1 MSNQQLEQL
10 INRLPSIED
19 FKDNQNIE
27 FATILC
33 RTSDKKQRN
42 NSSLETQLK
51 VCINWANEKGITAVK
66 ELIYIEKETSAYRKK
81 ILDRSLMANMKT
93 MILKEYRIT
102 TCYFCNIDRLDR
114 TGDEFLNFVLLPI
127 QRVNRRVEF
136 IDVKSGEKIDPL
148 DPMMIQKFV
157 AANSESST
165 KSKNTLAY
173 MHLEMIDDDIKP
185 SFKSPYGYKKDK
197 DGSNI
202 INYEQAG
209 IVKLIFLL
217 YSSGHSM
224 EDIAKM
230 LSDADVSTATNV
242 GKWEKQQIKD
252 ILSNDTYR
260 GTLAR
265 TFKKGEHEGKR
276 FEKSNFTDKII
287 PTYLKDLVGKMKILK
302 DKYGKLKTPFLLS
315 NFLWCDQCQ
324 QYMISVNNTPK
335 NAKKK
340 YLSYQCN
347 CKDKQIKKIHTVAI
361 EQIHEVVI
369 NIIEKKLN
377 NVRKNNYRSIKVDL
391 KVLKEELREL
401 IIVKENELEISK
413 SNFLN
418 ATKMENSSLISI
430 IKYERELMRKEL
442 NQLYY
447 QINKVED
454 LLGGNDESNFMELF
468 NVDFRKLSLME
479 KRLMIVLFVKR
490 IKVKFGEFKEN
501 PVVSAEFDLTAGSFF
516 F

>member
-1 MSNQQLEQL
+1 MSNQQLEHL
-10 INRLPSIED
+10 INRLPSIVD
-19 FKDNQNIE
+19 FQDNQNIE

-51 VCINWANEKGITAVK
+51 VCINWANEKGITVVK

-136 IDVKSGEKIDPL
+136 IDVKSGDKIDPL

-173 MHLEMIDDDIKP
+173 MHLEMIDDDKKP
-185 SFKSPYGYKKDK
+185 SLKLPYGYKKDK
-197 DGSNI
+197 DGNII

-224 EDIAKM
+224 GDIAM
-230 LSDADVSTATNV
+230 ILNDSDVSTATNA

-252 ILSNDTYR
+252 ILSNDIYL
-260 GTLAR
+260 GTFTR

-276 FEKSNFTDKII
+276 FKKLNFTDEII
-287 PTYLKDLVGKMKILK
+287 PSYLKDLVEKMKVLK

-315 NFLWCDQCQ
+315 NLLWCDQCE
-324 QYMISVNNTPK
+324 QYMQSVNNTPK
-335 NAKKK
+335 SAKKN
-340 YLSYQCN
+340 YLLYQCN
-347 CKDKQIKKIHTVAI
+347 CEDKLIKKIHTVTI
-361 EQIHEVVI
+361 EQIHEEVI
-369 NIIEKKLN
+369 KMIEKKLN

-391 KVLKEELREL
+391 KFLLEKLREL
-401 IIVKENELEISK
+401 IIVKGNELEISK
-413 SNFLN
+413 ANLLN
-418 ATKMENSSLISI
+418 ATKMDNSSLITI
-430 IKYERELMRKEL
+430 IKHERELMRNEL
-442 NQLYY
+442 DQLYY
-447 QINKVED
+447 QINKVEN
-454 LLGGNDESNFMELF
+454 LLNGNDESNFMELF
-468 NVDFRKLSLME
+468 NLDFRKLSLME

-490 IKVKFGEFKEN
+490 IKVKFGEVKEN